1 MPLPPRLRSRDLSEC
16 AEGVRR
22 PRARGRAYS
31 AFVRLCVLF
40 SHTRCLPRSSFNPKE
55 HVLPGPAE
63 RGAPNQ
69 GRRRA
74 PRGHQA
80 SHVAP
85 ARLQARSRGRGS
97 EPRACARLPHSSN
110 CATARDRAHAR
121 SGLQAALPT
130 ELPVAREQVQRRF
143 HLPARSRAVQ
153 QRRERAAR
161 TRAPR
166 RPAAVPPICAAAVR
180 PADGPRPPF
189 FVHAIYRARF
199 CTPSTVP
206 IVRCTMCR
214 AVP

>member
-1 MPLPPRLRSRDLSEC
+1 MSEC

-40 SHTRCLPRSSFNPKE
+40 SHTRCLPRSSFKPKE

-80 SHVAP
+80 SHVDGHLPASKPEAVAVVLSRARAHGSLTRRTAP
-85 ARLQARSRGRGS
+85 RP
-97 EPRACARLPHSSN
+97 E
-110 CATARDRAHAR
+110 TARMRAA
-121 SGLQAALPT
+121 GCKLPCR
-130 ELPVAREQVQRRF
+130 LSCPCRGQVQRRF